1 MKEIILRREGN
12 AVECVCG
19 VWGVIET
26 VCNFPYNLVKLP
38 KRFHQREKLFK
49 CFSGNLG
56 SVISCYDV
64 KHLRCVEK
72 CPESG
77 KVLAAMEKMTGF

>member
-1 MKEIILRREGN
+1 M
-12 AVECVCG
+12 CVG
-19 VWGVIET
+19 GVIET
-26 VCNFPYNLVKLP
+26 VCNFPYNLVKLA

-49 CFSGNLG
+49 CSSGKPD
-56 SVISCYDV
+56 SVISCCDV
-64 KHLRCVEK
+64 KHLRRVEK